1 MPRNQG
7 ISFPFS
13 VSVIGAAPPMAPTPD
28 SADTASPGL
37 ITCVPGLSFQAQR
50 SEIVKVGWGAGKAFK
65 GMTSNHNDVEQRLRE
80 NLRLRH
86 QLAEEIGKAAE
97 PVTFSHKVDKWWR
110 FGRADDQPLILALL
124 LVFIAITLYFFL

>member
-1 MPRNQG
+1 
-7 ISFPFS
+7 
-13 VSVIGAAPPMAPTPD
+13 VIFLSILPHRRALKKAAPGGSSWD
-28 SADTASPGL
+28 L